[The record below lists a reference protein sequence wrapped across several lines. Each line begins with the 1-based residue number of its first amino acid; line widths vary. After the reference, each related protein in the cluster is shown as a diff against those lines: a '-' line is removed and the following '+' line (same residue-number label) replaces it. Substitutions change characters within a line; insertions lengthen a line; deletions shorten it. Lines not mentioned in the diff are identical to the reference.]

1 MDSQASL
8 SQLDEGSQTG
18 ETLTDL
24 NNKVGYYRK
33 LMKEWN
39 AITSKNKV
47 GELPK
52 KGSQFAPGFDSLE
65 DMIGGQPQVKRNR
78 LTNIVKF
85 IETKVQEIHNRRKKG
100 VKPDVREGLTTL
112 DTVWKLLRT
121 TGECEKSLSK
131 VDIELFNDFLKNT
144 DNVRVTTID

>member
-8 SQLDEGSQTG
+8 SQLDEGSQPG

-39 AITSKNKV
+39 AITSKSKDSEAV
-47 GELPK
+47 K

-65 DMIGGQPQVKRNR
+65 DMIAAQVRVKRDR
-78 LTNIVKF
+78 LGRIVGF
-85 IETKVQEIHNRRKKG
+85 IESKVQEIHNRRKKG

-121 TGECEKSLSK
+121 TGECEKSLAK
-131 VDIELFNDFLKNT
+131 VDVELFDDFLKNT